1 MRDSAFD
8 AMSYTMIDQLMQDIT
23 PYPAASTRSD
33 ATLIN
38 CIERISD
45 LLDKERSILDK
56 GSLSE
61 LELVNIRK
69 THLLQEFSRLR
80 NNSSSQLSTELHDR
94 LSACQMKAS
103 RNSEALK
110 NYLQAVQDLNQMIMD
125 HIRKED
131 SDGTYS
137 RRSSS
142 RL

>member
-1 MRDSAFD
+1 
-8 AMSYTMIDQLMQDIT
+8 MIDHLMQDIA
-23 PYPAASTRSD
+23 PLPAPSTRSD

-38 CIERISD
+38 CIERISA
-45 LLDKERSILDK
+45 LLDKERSILNK
-56 GSLSE
+56 GALSE

-69 THLLQEFSRLR
+69 NHLLSEFSRLR
-80 NNSSSQLSTELHDR
+80 NNSSSQLSAELHDR
-94 LSACQMKAS
+94 LLACQTKAS

-142 RL
+142 RF